1 MTFLASFADQL
12 LAGVIGYGYPI
23 LALTLL
29 LGALGVPVPASL
41 AATVAGA
48 LVAGGDLSLDRTLL
62 VGLAA
67 CVGGDLLG
75 YGAGRFGGGELT
87 RRHGHWLGLRGQRIY
102 QVESLFRRWAG
113 PTLLLS
119 RSALAI
125 VAPAVNLLAG
135 ASRENPLVFLTYD
148 TIGRLIWMVAF
159 VGLGYVF
166 AGSAETAADVASSLS
181 GLLGLAG
188 LALLVGVVAS
198 GRRRQSVSR

>member
-1 MTFLASFADQL
+1 VTFFTSLGDQL
-12 LAGVIGYGYPI
+12 LAGVMSYGYPI

-48 LVAGGDLSLDRTLL
+48 LVAAGDLSPYPTLL
-62 VGLAA
+62 VALGA
-67 CVGGDLLG
+67 CVGGDLIG
-75 YGAGRFGGGELT
+75 YGIGRFGGDELT
-87 RRHGHWLGLRGQRIY
+87 RRHGHWLGLRGQRIT
-102 QVESLFRRWAG
+102 QVETLFRRWAG
-113 PTLLLS
+113 PTLVLS
-119 RSALAI
+119 RSFLAI

-148 TIGRLIWMVAF
+148 TIGRTIWIVTF

-166 AGSAETAADVASSLS
+166 AGSAETAADLASSLS

-188 LALLVGVVAS
+188 LALLVGVVAG
-198 GRRRQSVSR
+198 GRRRPSVSR